1 MNIRETIANVLTG
14 GKLDRQ
20 DGQIASLQETGQ
32 ETANNLAFMRESLQR
47 LEQAI
52 NSPEW
57 RALATMADQEFTRD
71 GLRAITN
78 LARIMRIK
86 NPLIKRGAE
95 IQRLYVWAQG
105 VAISATDPA
114 VNEVIQNFLSDE
126 RNRADL
132 TSHQARGERE
142 KSLQQDGNLFI
153 RFFVNDQNGRVRV
166 RWVDPQEIDRIIC
179 NPQDRSEPWFYQR
192 TYTAVSPNGDQATVT
207 EYYPD
212 WQFKPQARIGFQG
225 RLAGIPGAG
234 ARIMWNTPIFHTAV
248 NKVGPWGVPEFY
260 DALDW
265 AMAYKNFLEQLASVW
280 ASLARWAYKFTAA
293 GGKRGVAAAKTKLG
307 TTANSSGGE
316 TNPPPVAGSVF
327 LQAEGNDLQP
337 FRTAGAT
344 MSADDGRRLQLM
356 GIMASGFPETFYG
369 DAQAGSL
376 ATAKSLDRP
385 TELKIMDRQALW
397 EDIHQ
402 AIFSFVLLWAVKAPA
417 GPLHHMA
424 RILREPDG
432 NQYLEF
438 IVWNEDIDPTISI
451 SFPSIIEHDVKEA
464 ITAVIE
470 AQTMGGRAPGQG
482 IPLETAVRRM
492 LTELG
497 LQDIDKIMADW
508 REAWQAA
515 VTGNISSDNPAD
527 PQPGDDGP
535 DQQTMESIWRRQNVA
550 LSHLIEALET
560 AEAPAPSA

>member
-1 MNIRETIANVLTG
+1 MNIRETIANILTG
-14 GKLDRQ
+14 GKIDRQ
-20 DGQIASLQETGQ
+20 DGQIATLRETGQ
-32 ETANNLAFMRESLQR
+32 ETANNLAFVRESLQR

-57 RALATMADQEFTRD
+57 RALAMTADQEFTRD
-71 GLRAITN
+71 GLRAITT

-86 NPLIKRGAE
+86 NPIIKRGAE

-105 VAISATDPA
+105 VAISAADPA
-114 VNEVIQNFLSDE
+114 VNEVIQNFLEDE
-126 RNRADL
+126 RNRSDL

-142 KSLQQDGNLFI
+142 TSLQQDGNLFF
-153 RFFVNDQNGRVRV
+153 RFFINEQNGRVRV
-166 RWVDPQEIDRIIC
+166 RWVDPQEIDKIIC
-179 NPQDRSEPWFYQR
+179 NPQDRSEPWFYRR
-192 TYTAVSPNGDQATVT
+192 TYTAVSPNGDQATIV

-212 WQFKPQARIGFQG
+212 WQFKPRAQIGFQG
-225 RLAGIPGAG
+225 RLAGIDGAG
-234 ARIMWNTPIFHTAV
+234 ARIMWTTPIMHTAV

-265 AMAYKNFLEQLASVW
+265 ALAYKNFLEQLASVW

-307 TTANSSGGE
+307 TAANSTTGE

-397 EDIHQ
+397 EDIYQ
-402 AIFSFVLLWAVKAPA
+402 AVFNMVLLWAVKAPA
-417 GPLHHMA
+417 GPLRQVA
-424 RILREPDG
+424 RVVREPDG
-432 NQYLEF
+432 DQYLE
-438 IVWNEDIDPTISI
+438 IIKWNEGTNPTISI
-451 SFPSIIEHDVKEA
+451 AFPSIIEHDAKET
-464 ITAVIE
+464 ITAIID
-470 AQTMGGRAPGQG
+470 AQTLAGRSPGQG
-482 IPLETAVRRM
+482 VPLETAVRRM

-497 LQDIDKIMADW
+497 LQDIDEIMDI
-508 REAWQAA
+508 WQQQQAAA
-515 VTGNISSDNPAD
+515 VTGNVTSGNPAD
-527 PQPGDDGP
+527 PQPGGDGP
-535 DQQTMESIWRRQNVA
+535 DQQTMEAIWQRQAVA
-550 LSHLIEALET
+550 LSHLIEALEA
-560 AEAPAPSA
+560 AEVPAPSA